1 MSFFSTLRRRLAE
14 RRQRRERYAQTLEIL
29 SLPLEIQLDIRR
41 PESEPR
47 DAPSP
52 VTSRRGLAA

>member
-29 SLPLEIQLDIRR
+29 SLPLDIQLDIRR

-47 DAPSP
+47 DAPSTE
-52 VTSRRGLAA
+52 TSRRGLAA

>member
-1 MSFFSTLRRRLAE
+1 MSFFSTLRSRLAE

-41 PESEPR
+41 PEREQR
-47 DAPSP
+47 DAPSSE
-52 VTSRRGLAA
+52 TSGRRLAA